1 VTDQQEL
8 GVDLEAVAGW
18 MDGQDLP
25 TGPIE
30 HPVSLGGGT
39 QNILIRFERGGSSFV
54 LRRGPKHLRKRSNDS
69 IAREMRVLAAL
80 AGTPVPHPTFIA
92 GCTDPSVLGDAVFY
106 LMEPVDGFNPTVEVP
121 DSHQGAEVQHEM
133 GLNAARA
140 IALLANVD
148 HAAVGLGDIGNP
160 DGFLARQVPRW
171 LGELEDYKNLEGY
184 PGHDLPAVDEVASWL
199 SATCPQEWTQGI
211 THGDYHLAN
220 LMYRGD
226 GPQVAAIVDWEMCTI
241 GDPLLDLGWLLATG
255 SLGLH
260 GGIRMPSDEEL
271 VEAYAELSDRDLTHL
286 RWYQVLAGFKLGI
299 VLEGT
304 NARAQ
309 AGLAPQGVG
318 DMLHAAATG
327 LLSQAA
333 GLLPQW

>member
-1 VTDQQEL
+1 VTDQLQL
-8 GVDLEAVAGW
+8 GVDLEAVASW

-30 HPVSLGGGT
+30 HPVALGGGT
-39 QNILIRFERGGSSFV
+39 QNILVRFERGGTSFV
-54 LRRGPKHLRKRSNDS
+54 LRRGPQHLRKTSNDA

-92 GCTDPSVLGDAVFY
+92 GCTDPAVLGDAVFY
-106 LMEPVDGFNPTVEVP
+106 LMEPVDGFNPTVAVP
-121 DSHQGAEVQHEM
+121 DSHRGVEVQYEM

-140 IALLANVD
+140 IALLAEVD
-148 HAAVGLGDIGNP
+148 HVAVGLGDVGNP
-160 DGFLARQVPRW
+160 EGFLTRQAPRW
-171 LGELEDYKNLEGY
+171 MGELESYKDLDGYEG
-184 PGHDLPAVDEVASWL
+184 HELPSVDEVASWL
-199 SATCPQEWTQGI
+199 SDHCPEQWTPGI

-220 LMYRGD
+220 LMYRPD
-226 GPQVAAIVDWEMCTI
+226 GPEVAAVVDWEMCTI

-255 SLGLH
+255 GLGMH
-260 GGIRMPSDEEL
+260 GGIRMPPEEKL
-271 VEAYAELSDRDLTHL
+271 IEAYSEISHRDLTHL

-304 NARAQ
+304 NARAK
-309 AGLAPQGVG
+309 AGLAPKGVG
-318 DMLHAAATG
+318 DMLHAAAVG

-333 GLLPQW
+333 GLVPR